1 MPDRIG
7 LGRRVLRRNC
17 LSAQP
22 DGVGW
27 VQIGDGGANCKTSIR
42 RFDSDRRLFAAQQPR
57 RGWSVWMIPS
67 WAIGTAF
74 VVCVVACAQ
83 VVVRR
88 LIGSTDKSAGRTLT
102 EPDVARFTQAL
113 EDVQRKLGELEERVD
128 FAERLLAKGRVG

>member
-1 MPDRIG
+1 
-7 LGRRVLRRNC
+7 
-17 LSAQP
+17 
-22 DGVGW
+22 
-27 VQIGDGGANCKTSIR
+27 
-42 RFDSDRRLFAAQQPR
+42 
-57 RGWSVWMIPS
+57 MIPS

-88 LIGSTDKSAGRTLT
+88 LIGSTDKSAWQNPT

-113 EDVQRKLGELEERVD
+113 DDMQRRLGELEERMD